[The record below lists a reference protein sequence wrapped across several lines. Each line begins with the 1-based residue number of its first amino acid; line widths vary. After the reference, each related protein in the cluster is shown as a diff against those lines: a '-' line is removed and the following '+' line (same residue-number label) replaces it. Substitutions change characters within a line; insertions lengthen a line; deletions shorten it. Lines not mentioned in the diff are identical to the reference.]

1 MAATHS
7 APSADTAGETPA
19 PAADALILF
28 AHGARDPGWRAP
40 VDAMAALLARA
51 VPEARVSVAFLEF
64 MSPDLPQAIDA
75 AVAAGARRV
84 AIAPLFWAEGGHLRQ
99 EVPPMLAQACERH
112 SGLRLERWPVMGASP
127 EVLAALTG
135 VYAGRWRAG

>member
-1 MAATHS
+1 MVSEAPGPAAADLA
-7 APSADTAGETPA
+7 APVDV
-19 PAADALILF
+19 ADALILF

-40 VDAMAALLARA
+40 VDAMAALLAGA

-64 MSPDLPQAIDA
+64 MSP
-75 AVAAGARRV
+75 ARRV

-112 SGLRLERWPVMGASP
+112 TGLRLERWPVMGASP
-127 EVLAALTG
+127 EVLAALTA

>member
-1 MAATHS
+1 MASDAQG
-7 APSADTAGETPA
+7 APAAAGLVA
-19 PAADALILF
+19 PVDAADALILF

-40 VDAMAALLARA
+40 VDAMAVLLARA

-99 EVPPMLAQACERH
+99 EVPPMLAQAVERH
-112 SGLRLERWPVMGASP
+112 PGLRLERWPVMGASP
-127 EVLAALTG
+127 EVLAALTA

>member
-1 MAATHS
+1 MVSEAPGPAAAAALA
-7 APSADTAGETPA
+7 APVDG
-19 PAADALILF
+19 ADALILF

-40 VDAMAALLARA
+40 VDAMAVLLASA
-51 VPEARVSVAFLEF
+51 VPDARVSVAFLEF
-64 MSPDLPQAIDA
+64 MSPDLPQAIDT

-112 SGLRLERWPVMGASP
+112 PGLRLERWPVMGASP
-127 EVLAALTG
+127 EVLAALTA